1 MTSNNI
7 NWEYQKDR
15 YDAQIIDDSN
25 DDNLEYINNSHQRRK
40 LQSSMDNKINLETH
54 SHQVRKVELKKIK
67 MKKIKSPKY
76 SPGGSSSMKKVKKG
90 KKVKLSKVN
99 DIMCILRDS
108 KGKSSSKKSKG
119 NSYKDYDDS
128 YYNSTERK
136 RVMKKSEKRYKVK
149 KVKAPKSIVKSSKMN
164 ESQKYPVSPPSHNPS
179 PILTQSPFIPTQ
191 SDELDENQTR
201 TNSPSQ
207 ATYGK
212 GKGKG
217 KSAKTQYPY
226 CDEVSQTDTPSAIN
240 SESSTP
246 SSLSLTSNPSA
257 SPVISRPT
265 TSPNPTSSPAPTLE
279 QGIYRYNEGRC
290 PAAGS
295 FGVPCASDTNI
306 RKVCNRYDEE
316 FGSFRKCW
324 EICKPA
330 FCCIHDAPSD
340 TNILAPSCSRDEN
353 CAQYAYC
360 YIVWFKF
367 HDTFGPATYL
377 NVQQEGNFFDVPNE
391 EVRGDK
397 FGDEFFDQL
406 YFHHFDNSETILEAG
421 TVNDEFQSDRI
432 FEDPEFWDNNV
443 R

>member
-1 MTSNNI
+1 MKSIRTLRLTSNII

-15 YDAQIIDDSN
+15 YDAQIIIDSN
-25 DDNLEYINNSHQRRK
+25 NDNSEYINDSHERRK
-40 LQSSMDNKINLETH
+40 LQSLMDDKIHLETH
-54 SHQVRKVELKKIK
+54 SNQVRKVELKKIK
-67 MKKIKSPKY
+67 KKKIKSPKY
-76 SPGGSSSMKKVKKG
+76 SPGGSSYIKKVAKG

-99 DIMCILRDS
+99 DILCILRDS
-108 KGKSSSKKSKG
+108 EGKGSSKKSKG
-119 NSYKDYDDS
+119 KSYK
-128 YYNSTERK
+128 NPTERK
-136 RVMKKSEKRYKVK
+136 RIMKSDKKYKVK
-149 KVKAPKSIVKSSKMN
+149 KVKTPNSIVKSFKKK
-164 ESQKYPVSPPSHNPS
+164 SQKYPASPPSRNPS
-179 PILTQSPFIPTQ
+179 PIPTQ
-191 SDELDENQTR
+191 PPFNPTQRDELDENQHR

-212 GKGKG
+212 GKGK
-217 KSAKTQYPY
+217 SAKTKYQY
-226 CDEVSQTDTPSAIN
+226 CDELSQTETPSAIN
-240 SESSTP
+240 SDSSAP
-246 SSLSLTSNPSA
+246 SSISLTSNPSP
-257 SPVISRPT
+257 SPVITRPT
-265 TSPNPTSSPAPTLE
+265 TSPKPTSSPAPTLE
-279 QGIYRYNEGRC
+279 QGIYRYDEGRC

-421 TVNDEFQSDRI
+421 TVNDDFQSDRI
-432 FEDPEFWDNNV
+432 FEDPEFWDNTV